1 MPLALFEKLRAEAAK
16 GSRSI
21 NSELVGRIERSL
33 TLSSNDED
41 IRLIFEALDRL
52 SARNPQVVY
61 SFGINFGVQQELRPA
76 EIKNGHW
83 TLAPEPT
90 IDEAVILCKPTPLS

>member
-33 TLSSNDED
+33 NLSSNDED
-41 IRLIFEALDRL
+41 VRLIFEALDRL
-52 SARNPQVVY
+52 SVRNPQVHY
-61 SFGINFGVQQELRPA
+61 SFGINYGVQHELRPS
-76 EIKNGHW
+76 EVKNGHW

-90 IDEAVILCKPTPLS
+90 IDATVIPIKPTPFS